1 MFKDLQFRIS
11 RCRNAFLHFSFFI
24 VIAAMF
30 TVLTNCEKKEDT
42 GMKEALTRKM
52 LEEISADSIESY
64 VTWLEGMGT
73 RFTLSENRK
82 QVAEK
87 IRNRFISMGYINARL
102 DSFFVTRT
110 YRNVVYGLM
119 QYNVIAS
126 LDGTQYPDSLCILGG
141 HYDSIVTTG
150 DPFAFAPGAHDNAS
164 GTAVILEVARVM
176 IKNDFKPA
184 RSVMFIAFGA
194 EEIGLYGSRDF
205 ASDPEGFDGKIS
217 FMINNDMVAYE
228 TSSDPQSWI
237 VNILDYENSHSLR
250 KFAEKV
256 ISERTG
262 LQFMNDNKYNKASDS
277 YPFFQYGYKAI
288 FFSSVDSDPYYHTVN
303 DVSPNLNF
311 AYAREI
317 AKASCGILADKN

>member
-11 RCRNAFLHFSFFI
+11 RYRNAFMHFSYLI
-24 VIAAMF
+24 IAAAMIAA
-30 TVLTNCEKKEDT
+30 LTNCEKKEID
-42 GMKEALTRKM
+42 GKEALIKKM
-52 LEEISADSIESY
+52 LGEISADSIESY

-87 IRNRFISMGYINARL
+87 IRDRFISMGYNNARL
-102 DSFFVTRT
+102 DSFWVSRT
-110 YRNVVYGLM
+110 YRSVVYNLM

-126 LDGTQYPDSLCILGG
+126 LEGTQYPDSICILGG

-150 DPFAFAPGAHDNAS
+150 DPFTAAPGAHDNAS
-164 GTAVILEVARVM
+164 GTAATLEVARVM
-176 IKNDFKPA
+176 IKNNFMPSK
-184 RSVMFIAFGA
+184 SVMFIAFGA

-205 ASDPEGFDGKIS
+205 AQDPNGGKIS

-228 TSSDPQSWI
+228 TSSDPGSWV

-250 KFAEKV
+250 RFAEKV
-256 ISERTG
+256 ISGRTS
-262 LQFMNDNKYNKASDS
+262 LRYINDNTYNRASDS

-288 FFSSVDSDPYYHTVN
+288 FFSSVDTDPYYHTIN
-303 DVSPNLNF
+303 DVSANLNF
-311 AYAREI
+311 GYAREI
-317 AKASCGILADKN
+317 AKASCGILAEKN